1 VTWYGRVDARITVA
15 FALITAAAF
24 TLTAVLAEKLGVT
37 DASPAAGLGP
47 FPPPPAIA
55 VPANTPTT
63 SARATPAAGKSLLV
77 RMMSSPEVCDHMT
90 RLRIETS
97 HG

>member
-37 DASPAAGLGP
+37 DALPAAGFDP

-55 VPANTPTT
+55 VPANTPTA
-63 SARATPAAGKSLLV
+63 SASATPAAGKSLLV
-77 RMMSSPEVCDHMT
+77 RMMSSPEVCAA
-90 RLRIETS
+90 
-97 HG
+97 